1 VVKYSS
7 PASPGEGL
15 PFKILKADFK
25 QGDAGAEKSIIRF
38 DRAAGRVAES
48 RLTTVM
54 EGELTVEINGQS
66 QRIPLRQRQTT
77 TTRFGDSSFL
87 RK

>member
-1 VVKYSS
+1 
-7 PASPGEGL
+7 
-15 PFKILKADFK
+15 
-25 QGDAGAEKSIIRF
+25 
-38 DRAAGRVAES
+38 
-48 RLTTVM
+48 M